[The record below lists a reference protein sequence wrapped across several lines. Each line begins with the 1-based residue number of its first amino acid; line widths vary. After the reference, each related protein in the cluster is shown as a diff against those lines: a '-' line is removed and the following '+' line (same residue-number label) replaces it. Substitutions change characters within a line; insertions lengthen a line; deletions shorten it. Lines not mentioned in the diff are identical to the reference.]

1 MDAGEET
8 ESIYEGIQ
16 QNKELQRRDDE
27 NEEKKLRLTISIG
40 TMKKLLKNIH
50 QRNAKC
56 QVDLNNFKKN
66 RGTF

>member
-40 TMKKLLKNIH
+40 TMK
-50 QRNAKC
+50 
-56 QVDLNNFKKN
+56 
-66 RGTF
+66 